1 MRLRNT
7 FLLALVFI
15 LLGAYVYFFELQKG
29 AKEKTERLLN
39 FREEEVAGIIL
50 NYPQQ
55 EIRLRKEV
63 LGRWKITHPLESAAD
78 ESTVSAILAALNTG
92 EVKRTF
98 KGKASEA
105 DLKNYGLDRPEVKVL
120 ITLRNGVALPPIFVG
135 AKTPVGNSAYIR
147 RGAEPGVLLTD
158 ASIRSNLEKKL
169 NDFRNKKI
177 MEFNE
182 NEAIQLVLRGT
193 RGDFTMNKKGEIWF
207 IDGPKSYRADQAE
220 IKRTLSIIRNISVQ
234 DFIEEAP
241 AGLKRYGLDRPR
253 LKVAVFMGEEAGHR
267 EILFGNKREGKEE
280 VYLVSD
286 PKGAVYTVQE
296 NLLPQLEKDL
306 TVLRDKEILS
316 VPRDQVAK
324 LQITTPKETLVLAKG
339 EKDEWRVE
347 APKKG
352 VAKQPVVSDYLTLL
366 SRLRAKGFADDEAK
380 DLKKYGL
387 DPPAVK
393 ISAAAKDGKIVETLL
408 VGNKTGIEYY
418 AAREGNPTVYTIDEF
433 SYNELNKQ
441 LTDFLEQ
448 EKKEGPAPGK
458 TKN

>member
-1 MRLRNT
+1 VRLRNT

-98 KGKASEA
+98 EGKPSEA

-120 ITLRNGVALPPIFVG
+120 ITLRNGVALPPISVG

-169 NDFRNKKI
+169 NDFRN
-177 MEFNE
+177 
-182 NEAIQLVLRGT
+182 
-193 RGDFTMNKKGEIWF
+193 
-207 IDGPKSYRADQAE
+207 
-220 IKRTLSIIRNISVQ
+220 
-234 DFIEEAP
+234 
-241 AGLKRYGLDRPR
+241 
-253 LKVAVFMGEEAGHR
+253 
-267 EILFGNKREGKEE
+267 
-280 VYLVSD
+280 
-286 PKGAVYTVQE
+286 
-296 NLLPQLEKDL
+296 
-306 TVLRDKEILS
+306 KEILS

-366 SRLRAKGFADDEAK
+366 SHLRAKGFADDEAK

-387 DPPAVK
+387 DSPAVK
-393 ISAAAKDGKIVETLL
+393 ISAAAKDGKIVATLL

-448 EKKEGPAPGK
+448 EKKENPAPGK